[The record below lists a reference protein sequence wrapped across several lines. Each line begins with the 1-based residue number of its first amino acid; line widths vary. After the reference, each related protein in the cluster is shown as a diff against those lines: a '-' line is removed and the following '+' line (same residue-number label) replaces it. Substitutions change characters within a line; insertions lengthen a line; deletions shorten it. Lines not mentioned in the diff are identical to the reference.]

1 MLERLYN
8 LPSAGGGGGGSNDN
22 NNNRGGGDDNGDK
35 SGKRVITEAEK
46 YTLKGL
52 FAEKVAM
59 EIYEFFS
66 GSDDPL
72 TEMDR
77 INDVRSYIE
86 SPKMP
91 FKMCYDL
98 DYKSLNFYLIPT
110 DDGTLIDLIDT
121 FKDTISI
128 EVSKERLMY
137 NMIKDVKYIGTLN
150 T

>member
-1 MLERLYN
+1 MLERIYN
-8 LPSAGGGGGGSNDN
+8 LPSASGGDGGGSGN
-22 NNNRGGGDDNGDK
+22 NYSSGGGDDNGGN

-59 EIYEFFS
+59 EIYQFFS

-72 TEMDR
+72 TDMDR

-86 SPKMP
+86 SSKMP

-98 DYKSLNFYLIPT
+98 D
-110 DDGTLIDLIDT
+110 
-121 FKDTISI
+121 
-128 EVSKERLMY
+128 
-137 NMIKDVKYIGTLN
+137 
-150 T
+150 